1 MNWELD
7 RSLEVRHML
16 SGFDLFSRLDDG
28 DMDALLACASL
39 QSTDAGTLLFQKGDA
54 GDCLYGVLEGRVKIF
69 VLSGTGR
76 EVILNIMGPGDVFG
90 EIALLDGS
98 PRTASAETAC
108 PARLLRIEKAAFWN
122 LLAKRPAATQ
132 MIMAVLCERLR
143 WVSEAYEGA
152 IFHDLPSR
160 LAQKILLLVESFGI
174 AEATGFRVTFNI
186 SQADLAQMLGVSREK
201 INQQIHLW
209 KERGI
214 LTMNRGRLLVHKPDD
229 LAQIAREER

>member
-1 MNWELD
+1 MGGEL
-7 RSLEVRHML
+7 SQSAEVRRML

-54 GDCLYGVLEGRVKIF
+54 GDCLFGVLEGRVKIF

-108 PARLLRIEKAAFWN
+108 PARLLRIEKTAFWN
-122 LLAKRPAATQ
+122 LLAERPAATQ

-152 IFHDLPSR
+152 IFHHLPSR

-174 AEATGFRVTFNI
+174 AEETGFRVTFNI

-201 INQQIHLW
+201 IN
-209 KERGI
+209 
-214 LTMNRGRLLVHKPDD
+214 
-229 LAQIAREER
+229 

>member
-1 MNWELD
+1 MGGEL
-7 RSLEVRHML
+7 SQSAEVRRML
-16 SGFDLFSRLDDG
+16 SGFDLFSRLGDG

-54 GDCLYGVLEGRVKIF
+54 GDCLFGVLEGRVKIF

-76 EVILNIMGPGDVFG
+76 EVVLNIMGPGDVFG

-122 LLAKRPAATQ
+122 LLAERPAATQ

-152 IFHDLPSR
+152 LFHQLSSR
-160 LAQKILLLVESFGI
+160 LAQKILLLAASFGV
-174 AEATGFRVTFNI
+174 AEEAGCRVSFNV
-186 SQADLAQMLGVSREK
+186 SQADLAQMLGVSRER
-201 INQQIHLW
+201 INEQIRLW
-209 KERGI
+209 TGRGL
-214 LTMNRGRLLVHKPDD
+214 LTMNQGKLVVCDADSLEK
-229 LAQIAREER
+229 IALVER